1 MTRRPPIG
9 ELKRLAAGRWLEV
22 LGRICP
28 ELAPAIERVGRHV
41 PCPVHGG
48 KDGFRLYRDAAA
60 TGGGCCNTCGA
71 FPNGIDLVVWLT
83 SWPLAETCGAIAY
96 ALGVESGAGPRRS
109 VHRTTLQGPR
119 AFDPNKERRLAS
131 TWRACCPMTDASAVP
146 AQRYIQRRVP
156 ALHPSDWPA
165 DLRFHR
171 AMPYYDAD
179 GRYIGAH
186 PALVARV
193 ADPAGR
199 GVTLHVTYLT
209 ADGRKADVPSPKKLL
224 SPPSPGATTG
234 AAIRLCAVGGVL
246 AVAEGI
252 ETALAIHA
260 ASGVPAWAT
269 VSANGMRALVLPEHV
284 REVYVCADH
293 DVSGVGQAAG
303 LALSE
308 RLAEE
313 GRIVRL
319 VVPPHPG
326 QDWNDY
332 TNAGLADVE

>member
-1 MTRRPPIG
+1 MGRRPIG
-9 ELKRLAAGRWLEV
+9 ELKRLASGRWVEV

-48 KDGFRLYRDAAA
+48 KGGFRLYRDVEA

-71 FPNGIDLVVWLT
+71 FPNGVDLVAWLT
-83 SWPLAETCGAIAY
+83 SWPLAETCGAIAR
-96 ALGVESGAGPRRS
+96 ALGAESGADSPRPMR
-109 VHRTTLQGPR
+109 RTTSPKPQESDLTKAR
-119 AFDPNKERRLAS
+119 KLAA
-131 TWRACCPMTDASAVP
+131 TWRACCPLTDASAVP

-156 ALHPSDWPA
+156 ALHPADWPA
-165 DLRFHR
+165 DLRFQR

-179 GRYIGAH
+179 GRFTGTH
-186 PALVARV
+186 PAMVARV

-209 ADGRKADVPSPKKLL
+209 DDGRKANVQSPKKLL
-224 SPPSPGATTG
+224 SPLSPGATAG
-234 AAIRLCAVGGVL
+234 AAIRLCAVGEVL

-269 VSANGMRALVLPEHV
+269 VSANGMRTLVVPEHV